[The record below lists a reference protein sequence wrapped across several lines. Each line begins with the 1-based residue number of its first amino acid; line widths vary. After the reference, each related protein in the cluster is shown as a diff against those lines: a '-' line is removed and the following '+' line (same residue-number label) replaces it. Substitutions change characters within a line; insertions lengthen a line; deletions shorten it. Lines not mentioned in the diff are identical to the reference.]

1 MPIDHINGDMS
12 VYTWFLYA
20 RELAHHIVGIF
31 VAHNAPS
38 DDTIIDCP
46 FLDGVRCVVYRMA

>member
-1 MPIDHINGDMS
+1 MPIDHINSDMS

-31 VAHNAPS
+31 VTHNAPADES
-38 DDTIIDCP
+38 IINSL